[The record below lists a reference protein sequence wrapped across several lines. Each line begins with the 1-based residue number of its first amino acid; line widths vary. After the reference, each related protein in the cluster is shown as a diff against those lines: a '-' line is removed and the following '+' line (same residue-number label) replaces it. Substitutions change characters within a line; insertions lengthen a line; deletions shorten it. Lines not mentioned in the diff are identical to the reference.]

1 MLWLTP
7 ELKLAANKMNA
18 LRNSF
23 QKILMYPSA
32 VMGILVVL
40 LLVFTAIYAMIKI
53 PYREAIRLWRGGE
66 EVWYQNPKFAAPAWI
81 NFFSSKKYAESF
93 AVRTSDGSMS
103 KEVTPGAEGT
113 STVSLS
119 YTFNFTA
126 DVYPQ
131 DMILYIFSKYQSKQP
146 FISAEWLTPDGRK
159 IRITNLAI
167 SQKQTYRFSQD
178 EKLQTRLRTDAVI
191 PELFSDPETGKI
203 LKGQYQLLITG
214 ATFEPNSD
222 VNVEFVFH
230 GQVYGLAGT
239 DQARRDLVVPLLWG
253 TPVAL
258 AFGLIASVGTSVLT
272 MVIAAL
278 GTWYGGWIDELIQ
291 RITEIN
297 LVLPF
302 LSILIM
308 IGTFYS
314 RSIWVILGATIL
326 LSIFT
331 GAIKGYRS
339 IFVQVKES
347 MYIEAARAYGASTPR
362 IVFFYLIP
370 RMIPLLIPGL
380 VSSVPAFV
388 FLEASLAVLGLGDP
402 VLPTWGKIIED
413 ANANGA
419 LYRGYYYWILEPA
432 TLLMIT
438 GLGFAML
445 GFALDRIFNPKLR
458 DI

>member
-1 MLWLTP
+1 
-7 ELKLAANKMNA
+7 MNS
-18 LRNSF
+18 LRNSLQNLF
-23 QKILMYPSA
+23 YYPSA
-32 VMGILVVL
+32 VMGILVVF
-40 LLVFTAIYAMIKI
+40 LLVLTAVYAMVKI
-53 PYREAIRLWRGGE
+53 PYQEAIRLWRGGE
-66 EVWYQNPKFAAPAWI
+66 EVWYQNPKFAPPAWI
-81 NFFSSKKYAESF
+81 NLFSSKKYAESF
-93 AVRTSDGSMS
+93 AVRTSDGSMT
-103 KEVTPGAEGT
+103 KVVTPGAQGT
-113 STVSLS
+113 STMEAS
-119 YTFNFTA
+119 YTFDFTA
-126 DVYPQ
+126 DHYPQ
-131 DMILYIFSKYQSKQP
+131 ELILYLTSTYQEKQP
-146 FISAEWLTPDGRK
+146 FISVEWLTPDGRK
-159 IRITNLAI
+159 IRIVNTALGR
-167 SQKQTYRFSQD
+167 KQTYRFSQD
-178 EKLQTRLRTDAVI
+178 AKLKTKLKAKDVI
-191 PELFSDPETGKI
+191 PALFTDPETGK
-203 LKGQYQLLITG
+203 LVKGQYQLLVTG
-214 ATFEPNSD
+214 ATFEPDADINI
-222 VNVEFVFH
+222 EFVSH

-239 DQARRDLVVPLLWG
+239 DQARRDLIVPLLWG
-253 TPVAL
+253 APVAL

-272 MVIAAL
+272 MVIAAV
-278 GTWYGGWIDELIQ
+278 GTWYGGWVDELIQ

-297 LVLPF
+297 IILPF

-331 GAIKGYRS
+331 GSIKAYRS

-347 MYIEAARAYGASTPR
+347 AYIEAARAYGASSPR

-380 VSSVPAFV
+380 VSAVPAFV

-413 ANANGA
+413 ANSNGA

-458 DI
+458 DV